1 MTTLTDEQCDVIH
14 QSVCKRERGR
24 GVDFMFAL
32 IRAGAAFA
40 ECRTSVPRE
49 PVAWRWRAKG
59 GTVWRF
65 DDGPEWRGTKADD
78 GLEWYPL
85 YAGAAQPA
93 AQDQSGEVANG
104 ELGMSSVPGREARD
118 NLSVRANAA
127 AVPTSPDPDDRLL
140 RRRDAMADDVNA
152 WHQAIREAFR
162 EDAAEIRR
170 LRAERAEALSSSAHL
185 AKMYDAAVAALRELV
200 DAHGKAGVSGPGPEM
215 KTAVGWALDKARA
228 LLKGKP

>member
-1 MTTLTDEQCDVIH
+1 MKNTTMTDPDDLLRRLEDADTEELHGYASVKLGELLGEAAAAIVALT
-14 QSVCKRERGR
+14 ERVAELDQLR
-24 GVDFMFAL
+24 RDQVSSMLETERAL
-32 IRAGAAFA
+32 DAK
-40 ECRTSVPRE
+40 
-49 PVAWRWRAKG
+49 VARLTQER
-59 GTVWRF
+59 
-65 DDGPEWRGTKADD
+65 DN
-78 GLEWYPL
+78 
-85 YAGAAQPA
+85 
-93 AQDQSGEVANG
+93 DQSGEVANG

-200 DAHGKAGVSGPGPEM
+200 NAHGKAGVSGPGPEM
-215 KTAVGWALDKARA
+215 KTAVGWALDKAR
-228 LLKGKP
+228 KIVEGK